1 MPHPGAEKQRCK
13 WYLPYIIH
21 KNWIPRVSF
30 IVYLLLLEGITWCIC
45 SDAEENSMRIWLSI
59 LLSLIQE
66 QEVTLNG
73 TKPSSSLSLT
83 IPRSLASRS
92 WTATSPTMI
101 SLVKQG
107 KYPRYPDHAVSS
119 LLLYRI
125 AIQFSES
132 MFFLKKV
139 QFRDHASE
147 LAFVYLYFW
156 TFSIPLEAVFQEG
169 SLPPTVHPVVKEE
182 KYCGEIK
189 LALTFTPAVV
199 CSLQYPC
206 GCNSQAMLSA
216 WTICLVYHNP
226 MLIWRAFLSRKL
238 AAPTTRRVLT
248 AAGIDLP
255 DVCTEQ

>member
-107 KYPRYPDHAVSS
+107 KYPRYPDYAVSS

-132 MFFLKKV
+132 MYFLQKV

-216 WTICLVYHNP
+216 WTISQCNANLTSI
-226 MLIWRAFLSRKL
+226 LLQE
-238 AAPTTRRVLT
+238 TRRPVNEGT
-248 AAGIDLP
+248 YSSWNWSARCVHWAIA
-255 DVCTEQ
+255 